1 MVNVYFNGRRYV
13 WKINRVNEYFEGDH
27 AGKSCGVAP
36 AFYLKKSA
44 IDRVT
49 RSGRI
54 ILKAEEKLKEFE
66 TLEDLQ
72 SDEELQEMGRYE
84 WQKVKLNGEE
94 VFACS
99 TNQQYEDI
107 LWGKTYEMLDE
118 LYKHFEINESP
129 NGDLCSE
136 VRDLILE
143 RLEKD
148 GIKFVDVF
156 DEY

>member
-1 MVNVYFNGRRYV
+1 
-13 WKINRVNEYFEGDH
+13 
-27 AGKSCGVAP
+27 
-36 AFYLKKSA
+36 
-44 IDRVT
+44 
-49 RSGRI
+49 
-54 ILKAEEKLKEFE
+54 
-66 TLEDLQ
+66 
-72 SDEELQEMGRYE
+72 MGRYE
-84 WQKVKLNGEE
+84 WQRVKLNGEE

-107 LWGKTYEMLDE
+107 LWGKTYEMLGD
-118 LYKHFEINESP
+118 LYEHYEIDESP